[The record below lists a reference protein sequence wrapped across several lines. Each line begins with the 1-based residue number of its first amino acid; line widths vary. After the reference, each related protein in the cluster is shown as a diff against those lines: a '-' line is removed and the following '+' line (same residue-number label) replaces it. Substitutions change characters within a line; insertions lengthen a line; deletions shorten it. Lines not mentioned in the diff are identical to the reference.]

1 MKWTLSLINCTN
13 DPMLRLIGFLVCP
26 FENAC
31 SIIAV
36 LRSYVTLKL
45 DKKWQP
51 REIAFTYIY
60 IYTQA
65 DSTHWISNVREQDFH
80 LKTGRKLDDDCGS
93 QSASFFALPFC
104 RAP

>member
-65 DSTHWISNVREQDFH
+65 D
-80 LKTGRKLDDDCGS
+80 
-93 QSASFFALPFC
+93 
-104 RAP
+104 

>member
-26 FENAC
+26 FEDAC

-60 IYTQA
+60 IYTLQ
-65 DSTHWISNVREQDFH
+65 TQHTGYQTLENKISI
-80 LKTGRKLDDDCGS
+80 
-93 QSASFFALPFC
+93 
-104 RAP
+104 